1 MLVQSFFFIVLRR
14 RNARRDFAANYNG
27 TSNQVQTMRTLVDH
41 IVANRIGALLIL
53 LLAAFLEAYGD
64 SSFQAALYRS
74 SGTRKVIAFLAG
86 AACLAAYGLVVNTPR
101 WDFGK
106 LLGIYVVFFFLVAQG
121 INWARFG
128 QSPTLPVVMGGSL
141 IVAGGVIIAA
151 FAK

>member
-1 MLVQSFFFIVLRR
+1 M
-14 RNARRDFAANYNG
+14 RNFLDHIAANR
-27 TSNQVQTMRTLVDH
+27 V
-41 IVANRIGALLIL
+41 GALLIL
-53 LLAAFLEAYGD
+53 ALAGFLEVYGD
-64 SSFQAALYRS
+64 SSFQTALHRS
-74 SGTRKVIAFLAG
+74 SGTKRVLAFLGG

-121 INWARFG
+121 INWVRFG
-128 QSPTLPVVMGGSL
+128 QSPTLPAVMGGSL

>member
-1 MLVQSFFFIVLRR
+1 
-14 RNARRDFAANYNG
+14 
-27 TSNQVQTMRTLVDH
+27 MRALVDH
-41 IVANRIGALLIL
+41 LVANRMGALLVL

-74 SGTRKVIAFLAG
+74 SGAKKGIAFLAG

-141 IVAGGVIIAA
+141 IVAGGVIIAT
-151 FAK
+151 FGK